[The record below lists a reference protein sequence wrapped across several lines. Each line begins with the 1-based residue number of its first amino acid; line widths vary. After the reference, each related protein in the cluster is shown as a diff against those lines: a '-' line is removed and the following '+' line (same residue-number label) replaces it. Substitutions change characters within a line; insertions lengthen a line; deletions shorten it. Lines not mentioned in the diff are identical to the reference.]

1 MFVFVIEYV
10 CMVTGGVEFGEWD
23 MKVPTFQLV
32 IQHIYIMYNGLVMD
46 YCVHFK
52 LVQHLYNIPTSWKLH
67 SEMGANKIETF
78 FVNIISQHAIFCW
91 VGSTMPYN

>member
-1 MFVFVIEYV
+1 MKLLFGNFKSVACYLVVQQMFVFVIEYV
-10 CMVTGGVEFGEWD
+10 CMVTVGVGFGEWD

-52 LVQHLYNIPTSWKLH
+52 LVQHLYNIPTL
-67 SEMGANKIETF
+67 
-78 FVNIISQHAIFCW
+78 
-91 VGSTMPYN
+91 

>member
-10 CMVTGGVEFGEWD
+10 CMVTVGVEFGEWD

-52 LVQHLYNIPTSWKLH
+52 LVQHLYIIYQLYRSCILKWVQTKLKH
-67 SEMGANKIETF
+67 SLLI
-78 FVNIISQHAIFCW
+78 
-91 VGSTMPYN
+91 